1 MPIIRY
7 TVYMKERGIIMSKQ
21 EFKAE
26 SKKLLDMMIN
36 SIYTHKE
43 IFLREIISNASDAID
58 KLYYKELSEQKT
70 GLTRDDFR
78 ISISIDKD
86 ERKLTISDNGIGMD
100 RDELE
105 TNLGTIAKSGSF
117 DFKNENE
124 AKDDI
129 DIIGQ
134 FGVGFY
140 SAFMVS
146 DHVEVVSRKFGSDE
160 AYSWTSDGAD
170 GYTIEKAEKDGHGT
184 DIILH
189 IKEDTE
195 EEKYD
200 DYLDQY
206 SISALV
212 KKYSDYITYPIVMD
226 FEMRRPVEKPE
237 DESVDA
243 PEDAEPE
250 FETVIENRTLN
261 SMVPIW
267 KKSKSDLT
275 DEDYNSY
282 YREKFYDYN
291 EPVCHIHTR
300 VEGQITYDALMYVPS
315 KAPYDYMSKDFKRG
329 LALYTNGVMIME
341 KCEDLLPEYFN
352 FVTGVVDSADL
363 SLNISR
369 ELLQHD
375 RQLKLIAKN
384 LEKKISA
391 ELIKLQQNDREKYM
405 EFFRTFGIQLKF
417 GIYNSYGMNKDKIQD
432 LLVYSSSEDEEKAVT
447 FKEYVSRMKEGQEHI
462 YYACGETVDKIKALP
477 QAEAAKAKGYEVL
490 YMTDNVDEFTIQM
503 IAEYDGK
510 SFMNI
515 NASEF
520 DLSTD
525 EEKEAIKKENE
536 ESKDVLDVMKE
547 TLGDKVSAVRFT
559 NTLANYPVCLTN
571 EGDISIEMEK
581 TLNAMPMGEKIKAEV
596 VLEINTAHQVASKI
610 KQLAGD
616 EDKLKEYTEVLY
628 DLAKII
634 SGLSVDDPARLSE
647 LVCKMM

>member
-1 MPIIRY
+1 
-7 TVYMKERGIIMSKQ
+7 MSKK

-596 VLEINTAHQVASKI
+596 VLEINTSHQVASKI

>member
-1 MPIIRY
+1 
-7 TVYMKERGIIMSKQ
+7 MKERGIIMSKQ

-596 VLEINTAHQVASKI
+596 VLEINTSHQVASKI

>member
-1 MPIIRY
+1 
-7 TVYMKERGIIMSKQ
+7 MSKQ

-70 GLTRDDFR
+70 GLTRDNFK
-78 ISISIDKD
+78 ITIAIDK
-86 ERKLTISDNGIGMD
+86 EARKLTVSDNGIGMS
-100 RDELE
+100 REELE
-105 TNLGTIAKSGSF
+105 NNLGTIAKSGSF

-124 AKDDI
+124 AKEDI

-146 DHVEVVSRKFGSDE
+146 DHVEVITKKYGSGE
-160 AYSWTSDGAD
+160 AYSWVSEGAD
-170 GYTIEKAEKDGHGT
+170 GYTIESAEKDGHGT

-195 EEKYD
+195 EEKYS
-200 DYLDQY
+200 DYLEQY
-206 SISALV
+206 HISSLI
-212 KKYSDYITYPIVMD
+212 KKYSDYITYPIQMD
-226 FEMRRPVEKPE
+226 FEMRKPVEKAE
-237 DESVDA
+237 DA
-243 PEDAEPE
+243 PEDAETE
-250 FETVIENRTLN
+250 FETVIETRTLN

-267 KKSKSDLT
+267 KKNKADLT

-282 YREKFYDYN
+282 YKEKFYDFTD
-291 EPVCHIHTR
+291 PVCHIHTR

-315 KAPYDYMSKDFKRG
+315 RAPYDYMSKDFKRG

-384 LEKKISA
+384 IEKKISS
-391 ELIKLQQNDREKYM
+391 ELIKLQENDRDKYM
-405 EFFRTFGIQLKF
+405 EFFKTFGVQLKF
-417 GIYNSYGMNKDKIQD
+417 GIYNSYGMNKDKLQD
-432 LLVYSSSEDEEKAVT
+432 LLIYSSSADDEKYVT
-447 FKEYVSRMKEGQEHI
+447 FKEYVSRMPEGQEHI
-462 YYACGETVDKIKALP
+462 YYACGETADKIKALP

-490 YMTDNVDEFTIQM
+490 YMTDNVDEFTLQM
-503 IAEYDGK
+503 MNEYDGK
-510 SFMNI
+510 TFMNI

-520 DLSTD
+520 DLSTE

-536 ESKDVLDVMKE
+536 EAKIILDVMKE
-547 TLGDKVSAVRFT
+547 TLGDKVNDVRFT

-571 EGDISIEMEK
+571 EGDLSIEMEK
-581 TLNAMPMGEKIKAEV
+581 TLNAMPLGEKVKADL
-596 VLEINTAHQVASKI
+596 VLEINASHDVAAKLKS
-610 KQLAGD
+610 LESD
-616 EDKLKEYTEVLY
+616 ETKLKEYTEVLY

-634 SGLSVDDPARLSE
+634 SGLSIDDPARLSE

>member
-1 MPIIRY
+1 
-7 TVYMKERGIIMSKQ
+7 MKERGTAMSKQ

-146 DHVEVVSRKFGSDE
+146 DHVEVISRKFGSDE

-405 EFFRTFGIQLKF
+405 EFFRIFGIQLKF

-596 VLEINTAHQVASKI
+596 VLEINTSHQVASKI

>member
-1 MPIIRY
+1 
-7 TVYMKERGIIMSKQ
+7 MSKQ

-124 AKDDI
+124 SKDDI

-596 VLEINTAHQVASKI
+596 VLEINTSHQVASKI

>member
-1 MPIIRY
+1 
-7 TVYMKERGIIMSKQ
+7 MSKQ

-124 AKDDI
+124 SKDDI

-146 DHVEVVSRKFGSDE
+146 DHVEVVSKKFGSDE

-596 VLEINTAHQVASKI
+596 VLEINTSHQVASKI

>member
-1 MPIIRY
+1 
-7 TVYMKERGIIMSKQ
+7 MSKK

-70 GLTRDDFR
+70 GLTRDDFK
-78 ISISIDKD
+78 ITIAVDKD
-86 ERKLTISDNGIGMD
+86 ARLLTISDNGIGMD
-100 RDELE
+100 KDELE

-124 AKDDI
+124 SKDDI

-146 DHVEVVSRKFGSDE
+146 DHVEVISKKHGSDE
-160 AYSWTSDGAD
+160 AYIWSSDGAD
-170 GYTIEKAEKDGHGT
+170 GYTVEKTEKDSHGT
-184 DIILH
+184 DVILH
-189 IKEDTE
+189 IKEDSE

-200 DYLDQY
+200 DFLNQY
-206 SISALV
+206 RISSLV
-212 KKYSDYITYPIVMD
+212 KKYSDYITYAILMD
-226 FEMRRPVEKPE
+226 FETTKPVDKG
-237 DESVDA
+237 DDA
-243 PEDAEPE
+243 DSDAEPE
-250 FETVIENRTLN
+250 YETVVETRTLN

-267 KKSKSDLT
+267 KKAKGDLT
-275 DEDYNSY
+275 DEDYNAY
-282 YREKFYDYN
+282 YKEKFFDFN
-291 EPVCHIHTR
+291 DPLCHIHTR

-315 KAPYDYMSKDFKRG
+315 KAPFDYMNKDFKRG

-341 KCEDLLPEYFN
+341 KCEDLLPEYLS
-352 FVTGVVDSADL
+352 FVSGVVDSADL

-384 LEKKISA
+384 IEKKIIA
-391 ELIKLQQNDREKYM
+391 ALIKLQSEDREKYA
-405 EFFRTFGIQLKF
+405 EFFKSFGVQFKF
-417 GIYNSYGMNKDKIQD
+417 GIYNSYGMDKDKLQD
-432 LLVYSSSEDEEKAVT
+432 LLIYSSSEDDEKPVT
-447 FKEYVSRMKEGQEHI
+447 LKEYVERMKEGQEHI

-490 YMTDNVDEFTIQM
+490 YMTENVDEFVAQIL
-503 IAEYDGK
+503 AEYDGK

-520 DLSTD
+520 DLSTE

-536 ESKDVLDVMKE
+536 EAKNMLDIMKE
-547 TLGDKVSAVRFT
+547 TLGEKVKGVRFT

-581 TLNAMPMGEKIKAEV
+581 TLNAMPIGEKVKADLV
-596 VLEINTAHQVASKI
+596 MEINSSHQIASRLKEI
-610 KQLAGD
+610 ASD
-616 EDKLKEYTEVLY
+616 EEKLREYTEVLY

-634 SGLSVDDPARLSE
+634 SGLSVDNPARLSE
-647 LVCKMM
+647 LVCKLM

>member
-1 MPIIRY
+1 
-7 TVYMKERGIIMSKQ
+7 MSKQ

-58 KLYYKELSEQKT
+58 KLYYQELGEKKT

-78 ISISIDKD
+78 ISIDIDK
-86 ERKLTISDNGIGMD
+86 EARKLVISDNGIGMD
-100 RDELE
+100 KDELE
-105 TNLGTIAKSGSF
+105 NNLGTIAKSGSF

-146 DHVEVVSRKFGSDE
+146 DHVEVLTKKAGEDQ
-160 AYSWTSDGAD
+160 AYVWISEGAD
-170 GYTIEKAEKDGHGT
+170 GYTIEEAEKDTNGT
-184 DIILH
+184 DIIIH

-200 DYLDQY
+200 EFLDQY
-206 SISALV
+206 KISGLV

-226 FEMRRPVEKPE
+226 FETRKPVEKE
-237 DESVDA
+237 EGDEG
-243 PEDAEPE
+243 ETEY
-250 FETVIENRTLN
+250 ETVIENRTLN

-267 KKSKSDLT
+267 KKNKSELT
-275 DEDYNSY
+275 DEDYNKY
-282 YREKFYDYN
+282 YKERFYDFTD
-291 EPVCHIHTR
+291 PVCHIHTR
-300 VEGQITYDALMYVPS
+300 VEGQISYDALMYIPA
-315 KAPYDYMSKDFKRG
+315 KAAYDYFSKDFKRG

-352 FVTGVVDSADL
+352 FVTGVVDSSDL

-384 LEKKISA
+384 IDKKISA
-391 ELIKLQQNDREKYM
+391 ELLKIQGNDREKYT
-405 EFFRTFGIQLKF
+405 EFFKAFGIQLKF
-417 GIYNSYGMNKDKIQD
+417 GIYNSYGMNKDKLQD
-432 LLVYSSSEDEEKAVT
+432 LLVYPSSYDESYVT
-447 FKEYVSRMKEGQEHI
+447 LKEYRMRMKKDQEHI
-462 YYACGETVDKIKALP
+462 YYACGETIDKIKALP
-477 QAEAAKAKGYEVL
+477 QAEAAIAKGYEIL
-490 YMTDNVDEFTIQM
+490 YMTENMDEFVVQM
-503 IAEYDGK
+503 MAEYDGK

-515 NASEF
+515 SASEF

-536 ESKDVLDVMKE
+536 EAKDILDVMKKA
-547 TLGDKVSAVRFT
+547 LGDKVSDIRFT

-581 TLNAMPMGEKIKAEV
+581 TLNAMPVGDKVKADL
-596 VLEINTAHQVASKI
+596 VLEINSKHEVA
-610 KQLAGD
+610 
-616 EDKLKEYTEVLY
+616 DKLKSLAEDETKLTEYTEVLY
-628 DLAKII
+628 DLAKLI
-634 SGLSVDDPARLSE
+634 SGLTIDDAARLSE
-647 LVCKMM
+647 LICKMM

>member
-1 MPIIRY
+1 
-7 TVYMKERGIIMSKQ
+7 MSKQ

>member
-1 MPIIRY
+1 
-7 TVYMKERGIIMSKQ
+7 MSKQ

-206 SISALV
+206 SISVLV

-596 VLEINTAHQVASKI
+596 VLEINTSHQVASKI

>member
-1 MPIIRY
+1 
-7 TVYMKERGIIMSKQ
+7 MSKQ

-596 VLEINTAHQVASKI
+596 VLEINTSHQVASKI

>member
-7 TVYMKERGIIMSKQ
+7 TVYMKERGTAMSKQ

-26 SKKLLDMMIN
+26 SRKLLDMMIN

-596 VLEINTAHQVASKI
+596 VLEINTSHQVASKI

>member
-1 MPIIRY
+1 
-7 TVYMKERGIIMSKQ
+7 MSKQ

-58 KLYYKELSEQKT
+58 KLYYMLLEEKKSGLS
-70 GLTRDDFR
+70 RDGFG
-78 ISISIDKD
+78 ISIAIDKD
-86 ERKLTISDNGIGMD
+86 ARTLTVSDNGIGMT

-146 DHVEVVSRKFGSDE
+146 DHVEVLTKKYGSDK
-160 AYSWTSDGAD
+160 AYRWVSEGAD
-170 GYTIEKAEKDGHGT
+170 GYQIDEAEKDGCGT

-189 IKEDTE
+189 IKEDTD

-200 DYLDQY
+200 DYINQY
-206 SISALV
+206 KISALV
-212 KKYSDYITYPIVMD
+212 KKYSDYITYPITMD
-226 FEMRRPVEKPE
+226 FETSRPVENE
-237 DESVDA
+237 D
-243 PEDAEPE
+243 EDAEPE
-250 FETVIENRTLN
+250 YETVIENRTLN

-267 KKSKSDLT
+267 KKNKADLT
-275 DEDYNSY
+275 DDDYNSY
-282 YREKFYDYN
+282 YKEKFYDFSD
-291 EPVCHIHTR
+291 PVCHIHTR
-300 VEGQITYDALMYVPS
+300 VEGQISYDALLYVPS
-315 KAPYDYMSKDFKRG
+315 KAAYDYYTKDFKKG

-341 KCEDLLPEYFN
+341 KCEDLLPDYFN
-352 FVTGVVDSADL
+352 FVAGVVDSADL

-384 LEKKISA
+384 IEKKITS
-391 ELIKLQQNDREKYM
+391 ELLKIQSDDREKYM
-405 EFFRTFGIQLKF
+405 EFFRAFGVQLKF
-417 GIYNSYGMNKDKIQD
+417 GIYNSYGMNKDKLQD
-432 LLVYSSSEDEEKAVT
+432 LLVYLSSEDGEKGVT
-447 FKEYVSRMKEGQEHI
+447 LKEYVMRMKEDQEHI
-462 YYACGETVDKIKALP
+462 YYASGDTIDKIKALP
-477 QAEAAKAKGYEVL
+477 QAAAARDKGYEVL
-490 YMTDNVDEFTIQM
+490 YMTDNVDEFTVQM
-503 IAEYDGK
+503 MGEYDGK
-510 SFMNI
+510 TFMNI

-520 DLSTD
+520 DLSTE

-536 ESKDVLDVMKE
+536 DFKAVLDVMKGV
-547 TLGDKVSAVRFT
+547 LGDKVRDVRFT
-559 NTLANYPVCLTN
+559 NTLAGYPVCLSN
-571 EGDISIEMEK
+571 EGEISIEMEK
-581 TLNAMPMGEKIKAEV
+581 TLNAMPVGEKVKADL
-596 VLEINTAHQVASKI
+596 VLEINSSHDVAAKI
-610 KQLAGD
+610 KALESD
-616 EDKLKEYTEVLY
+616 EDRLKELTEVLY
-628 DLAKII
+628 DMAKLI
-634 SGLSVDDPARLSE
+634 SGLTVDDPGRLSE

>member
-1 MPIIRY
+1 
-7 TVYMKERGIIMSKQ
+7 MSKQ

-124 AKDDI
+124 SKDDI

-206 SISALV
+206 SISVLV

-596 VLEINTAHQVASKI
+596 VLEINTSHQVASKI

-628 DLAKII
+628 NLAKII